1 MYKKLCIF
9 AVSKF
14 KFMKNSLGFF
24 AAIGVVF
31 ASAFYVSCNKN
42 TTCKVNVKCVN
53 AKTGTAVSS
62 ADVKLYAPVKTASG
76 GTVEADVKATG
87 TTDANGIVS
96 FTFKL
101 PAIFNIKAVK
111 ASDSLVGTGM
121 VTLEEGKTVEATV
134 QMKKQ

>member
-1 MYKKLCIF
+1 
-9 AVSKF
+9 
-14 KFMKNSLGFF
+14 MKNSFVFF
-24 AAIGVVF
+24 MAMGVVF

-53 AKTGTAVSS
+53 AKSGAPVSG